1 MIMAIGIFGASLIL
15 LAFLMNQVGK
25 WKNDDLIYDFVNFLG
40 ALLLVVYGLL
50 IGSYP
55 FVVLNV
61 VWTVFS
67 FRDIIIDI
75 KNGKSK
81 NK

>member
-1 MIMAIGIFGASLIL
+1 MAIGIFGASLIL